1 MQNQTTE
8 ATLSW
13 SEKLKMNAFLRVYTF
28 MKIPLISWIHP
39 SVVELNGERSV
50 LKIPLS
56 RRTRNHLHSMYFGA
70 MAIGA
75 EVSVALKAVKT
86 IVDSKKPVD
95 YVFKDF
101 KAEFH
106 KRAEGDVHFI
116 FEDARGVEELTKL
129 AIESGERQTKTFHG
143 YAVVPSKDPNEKVLT
158 YAVTLSMK
166 LRQKKH

>member
-1 MQNQTTE
+1 MN
-8 ATLSW
+8 W
-13 SEKLKMNAFLRVYTF
+13 SDRLKMNAFLRFYTF
-28 MKIPLISWIHP
+28 AKIPLIWWIRP
-39 SVVELNGERSV
+39 SVVEVSSERSV

-75 EVSVALKAVKT
+75 EVCVALKAVKT

-101 KAEFH
+101 KADFL

-116 FEDARGVEELTKL
+116 FEDAKAVEDLTAL
-129 AIESGERQTKTFHG
+129 AISSGERQSQTFHG

-158 YAVTLSMK
+158 FAVTLSMK
-166 LRQKKH
+166 LRRK